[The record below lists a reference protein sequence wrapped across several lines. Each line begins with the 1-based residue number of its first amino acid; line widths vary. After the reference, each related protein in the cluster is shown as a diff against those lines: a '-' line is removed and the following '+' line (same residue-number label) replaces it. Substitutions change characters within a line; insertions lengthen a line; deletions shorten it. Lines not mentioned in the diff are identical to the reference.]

1 MIAPIMAGK
10 TKAKNSN
17 PDGEMTF
24 LQHLE
29 ELRWHIIRA
38 LVAVVVG
45 AIVAFMFKN
54 IIFDHIILAPNNPN
68 FITNKLLCRL
78 ADRVNVPLLCINQ
91 NPVEL
96 ISIKMSGQFTTHIT
110 ISLVAGLILA
120 FPYVFWEFWS
130 FFRPA
135 LYERERKYARG
146 AVTMASLLFLA
157 GIIFGYFIIS
167 PLSINFLGTY
177 RVSDLVT
184 NQINITSYIG
194 SVTSV
199 ALASGITFELPIVV
213 FFLSRI
219 GVLTPEFMRKY
230 RRHAIVVVLVVAAVI
245 TPPDVFSLILVAI
258 PLLLLYEVSIFI
270 AARVIKQR
278 EAAEAEEEK
287 AEAKAEEARR
297 KKAAE
302 AAEKADKEAAEA
314 KNAAEATERDK
325 ETETKATAEEVDAKD
340 TEAEE
345 AADKQKEAEAEARV
359 EAEAAAE
366 KNSAEKKRTDPE
378 SPDNPGD
385 QGSQPGKPDEP
396 AGNLQ

>member
-1 MIAPIMAGK
+1 MKPKFYLSLHASTMAPIMAGK
-10 TKAKNSN
+10 SKAKNSN

-29 ELRWHIIRA
+29 ELRWHIIRS
-38 LVAVVVG
+38 LVAIVIG
-45 AIVAFMFKN
+45 AIVAFMFKD
-54 IIFDHIILAPNNPN
+54 IIFDHIILAPNNPD
-68 FITNKLLCRL
+68 FITNRLLCRL
-78 ADRVNVPLLCINQ
+78 ADMVNVPLLCINQ

-96 ISIKMSGQFTTHIT
+96 ISIKLTGQFTTHIT

-120 FPYVFWEFWS
+120 FPYVFREFWS

-135 LYERERKYARG
+135 LYEKERKYARG

-157 GIIFGYFIIS
+157 GIIFGYFIIA

-213 FFLSRI
+213 FFLARI

-245 TPPDVFSLILVAI
+245 TPPDVFSLILVSI
-258 PLLLLYEVSIFI
+258 PLLILYEVSIFL
-270 AARVIKQR
+270 AARVVRQR
-278 EAAEAEEEK
+278 EAAEAKEAAE
-287 AEAKAEEARR
+287 EAKAEAARR

-302 AAEKADKEAAEA
+302 EAQAEAARRKKAAEEAADAKDAEAAADKQKAAEAAEKEKEA
-314 KNAAEATERDK
+314 
-325 ETETKATAEEVDAKD
+325 ETKATA
-340 TEAEE
+340 
-345 AADKQKEAEAEARV
+345 AAT
-359 EAEAAAE
+359 AE
-366 KNSAEKKRTDPE
+366 KNQTNPE
-378 SPDNPGD
+378 SPDSQGNNDSRPGE
-385 QGSQPGKPDEP
+385 PDET
-396 AGNLQ
+396 AGN

>member
-1 MIAPIMAGK
+1 MKPKFYLSLHASTMAPIMAGK
-10 TKAKNSN
+10 SKAKNSN

-29 ELRWHIIRA
+29 ELRWHIIRS
-38 LVAVVVG
+38 LVAIVIG
-45 AIVAFMFKN
+45 AIVAFMFKD
-54 IIFDHIILAPNNPN
+54 IIFDHIILAPNNPD
-68 FITNKLLCRL
+68 FITNRLLCRL
-78 ADRVNVPLLCINQ
+78 ADMVNVPLLCINQ

-96 ISIKMSGQFTTHIT
+96 ISIKLTGQFTTHIT

-120 FPYVFWEFWS
+120 FPYVFREFWS

-135 LYERERKYARG
+135 LYEKERKYARG

-157 GIIFGYFIIS
+157 GIIFGYFIIA

-213 FFLSRI
+213 FFLARI

-245 TPPDVFSLILVAI
+245 TPPDVFSLILVSI
-258 PLLLLYEVSIFI
+258 PLLILYEVSIFL
-270 AARVIKQR
+270 AARVVRQR
-278 EAAEAEEEK
+278 EAAEAKEAAE
-287 AEAKAEEARR
+287 EAKAEAARR
-297 KKAAE
+297 KKAA
-302 AAEKADKEAAEA
+302 A
-314 KNAAEATERDK
+314 
-325 ETETKATAEEVDAKD
+325 
-340 TEAEE
+340 E
-345 AADKQKEAEAEARV
+345 AADAKEAEAEAEADKQKVAEAAER
-359 EAEAAAE
+359 EKEAETKATAEAAAE
-366 KNSAEKKRTDPE
+366 KNRTNPE
-378 SPDNPGD
+378 SPDSQGDNDSRPGE
-385 QGSQPGKPDEP
+385 PDET
-396 AGNLQ
+396 AGN

>member
-1 MIAPIMAGK
+1 MAPIMAGK
-10 TKAKNSN
+10 SKAKNSN

-29 ELRWHIIRA
+29 ELRWHIIRS
-38 LVAVVVG
+38 LVAIVIG
-45 AIVAFMFKN
+45 AIVAFMFKD
-54 IIFDHIILAPNNPN
+54 IIFDHIILAPNNPD
-68 FITNKLLCRL
+68 FITNRLLCRL
-78 ADRVNVPLLCINQ
+78 ADMVNVPLLCINQ

-96 ISIKMSGQFTTHIT
+96 ISIKLTGQFTTHIT

-120 FPYVFWEFWS
+120 FPYVFREFWS

-135 LYERERKYARG
+135 LYEKERKYARG

-157 GIIFGYFIIS
+157 GIIFGYFIIA

-213 FFLSRI
+213 FFLARI

-245 TPPDVFSLILVAI
+245 TPPDVFSLILVSI
-258 PLLLLYEVSIFI
+258 PLLILYEVSIFL
-270 AARVIKQR
+270 AARVVRQR
-278 EAAEAEEEK
+278 EAAEAKEAAE
-287 AEAKAEEARR
+287 EAKAEAARR

-302 AAEKADKEAAEA
+302 EAQAEAARRKKAAEEAADAKDAEAAADKQKAAEAAEKEKEA
-314 KNAAEATERDK
+314 
-325 ETETKATAEEVDAKD
+325 ETKATAEAV
-340 TEAEE
+340 
-345 AADKQKEAEAEARV
+345 
-359 EAEAAAE
+359 AE
-366 KNSAEKKRTDPE
+366 KNRTNPE
-378 SPDNPGD
+378 NPDSQGNNDSRPGE
-385 QGSQPGKPDEP
+385 PDET
-396 AGNLQ
+396 AGN

>member
-1 MIAPIMAGK
+1 MAPIMAGK
-10 TKAKNSN
+10 SKAKNSN

-29 ELRWHIIRA
+29 ELRWHIIRS
-38 LVAVVVG
+38 LVAIVIG
-45 AIVAFMFKN
+45 AIVAFMFKD
-54 IIFDHIILAPNNPN
+54 IIFDHIILAPNNPD
-68 FITNKLLCRL
+68 FITNRLLCRL
-78 ADRVNVPLLCINQ
+78 ADMVNVPLLCINQ

-96 ISIKMSGQFTTHIT
+96 ISIKLTGQFTTHIT

-120 FPYVFWEFWS
+120 FPYVFREFWS

-135 LYERERKYARG
+135 LYEKERKYARG

-157 GIIFGYFIIS
+157 GIIFGYFIIA

-213 FFLSRI
+213 FFLARI

-245 TPPDVFSLILVAI
+245 TPPDVFSLILVSI
-258 PLLLLYEVSIFI
+258 PLLILYEVSIFL
-270 AARVIKQR
+270 AARVVRQR
-278 EAAEAEEEK
+278 EAAEAKEAAE
-287 AEAKAEEARR
+287 EAKAEAARR

-302 AAEKADKEAAEA
+302 EAQAEAARRKKAAEEAADAKDAEAAADKQKAAEAAEKEKEA
-314 KNAAEATERDK
+314 
-325 ETETKATAEEVDAKD
+325 ETKATA
-340 TEAEE
+340 
-345 AADKQKEAEAEARV
+345 AAT
-359 EAEAAAE
+359 AE
-366 KNSAEKKRTDPE
+366 KNQTNPE
-378 SPDNPGD
+378 SPDSQGNNDSRPGE
-385 QGSQPGKPDEP
+385 PDET
-396 AGNLQ
+396 AGN

>member
-1 MIAPIMAGK
+1 MAPIMAGK
-10 TKAKNSN
+10 SKAKNNN

-29 ELRWHIIRA
+29 ELRWHIIRS
-38 LVAVVVG
+38 LVAIVIG
-45 AIVAFMFKN
+45 AIVAFMFKD
-54 IIFDHIILAPNNPN
+54 IIFDHIILAPNNPD
-68 FITNKLLCRL
+68 FITNRLLCRL
-78 ADRVNVPLLCINQ
+78 ADMVNVPLLCINQ

-96 ISIKMSGQFTTHIT
+96 ISIKLTGQFTTHIT

-120 FPYVFWEFWS
+120 FPYVFREFWS

-135 LYERERKYARG
+135 LYEKERKYARG

-157 GIIFGYFIIS
+157 GIIFGYFIIA

-213 FFLSRI
+213 FFLARI

-245 TPPDVFSLILVAI
+245 TPPDVFSLILVSI
-258 PLLLLYEVSIFI
+258 PLLILYEVSIFL
-270 AARVIKQR
+270 AARVVRQR
-278 EAAEAEEEK
+278 EAAEAKEAAE
-287 AEAKAEEARR
+287 EAKAEAARR
-297 KKAAE
+297 KKAAAEAADAKEAEAEAAADKQKVAE
-302 AAEKADKEAAEA
+302 AAEREKEA
-314 KNAAEATERDK
+314 
-325 ETETKATAEEVDAKD
+325 ETKATAEAV
-340 TEAEE
+340 
-345 AADKQKEAEAEARV
+345 
-359 EAEAAAE
+359 AE
-366 KNSAEKKRTDPE
+366 KNRTNPE
-378 SPDNPGD
+378 NPDSQGD
-385 QGSQPGKPDEP
+385 NDSRPEEPDET
-396 AGNLQ
+396 AGN